1 MILKFD
7 LMKKALFITLLLFV
21 NCNLIAQY
29 QSLFGNT
36 SAIWKMVKST
46 PFFGYDNYQV
56 TLDSV
61 INVNGEMIYR
71 VKDHS
76 ISGTCSNQNFIKEDL
91 VNGKFYY
98 SGNINGNYVLFM
110 DLGLQIGDTSP
121 TFWFYSPTG
130 TVDSIYFDNQ
140 NRKHIRF
147 SSSVQ
152 ISEHYEFIEGVGSS
166 RGIPLNCA
174 SSPGLSPTF
183 ICKEKD
189 NVIEYSSISTNPYLI
204 IDNCYMYILGIDEQ
218 VESFFQLSPNPG
230 NDEIMVT
237 IPEGEVLQKVTIL
250 NALGQEVN
258 QLDKPNQKL
267 DVSGLDAGIY
277 TIKIE
282 VKNKSYAKRFVKL

>member
-1 MILKFD
+1 
-7 LMKKALFITLLLFV
+7 MKKLILLVVLLQ
-21 NCNLIAQY
+21 NLAFGQY

-36 SAIWKMVKST
+36 SATWKMVKST

-130 TVDSIYFDNQ
+130 TVDSIYLDNQ

-174 SSPGLSPTF
+174 SSLGLSPTF

-237 IPEGEVLQKVTIL
+237 IPEGEVMQKITVL
-250 NALGQEVN
+250 NALGQEVY
-258 QLDKPNQKL
+258 QLDKPKNKL

>member
-1 MILKFD
+1 
-7 LMKKALFITLLLFV
+7 MKKLIVLFV
-21 NCNLIAQY
+21 LLQNLAFGQY

-204 IDNCYMYILGIDEQ
+204 IDNCFMYILGIDEQ

-230 NDEIMVT
+230 NDEIMLT
-237 IPEGEVLQKVTIL
+237 IPEGEVMQKITVL
-250 NALGQEVN
+250 NSLGQEVY
-258 QLDKPNQKL
+258 QLDKPKNKL
-267 DVSGLDAGIY
+267 DVSELDAGIY

>member
-1 MILKFD
+1 
-7 LMKKALFITLLLFV
+7 MKKLIVLFV
-21 NCNLIAQY
+21 LLQNLAFGQY

-36 SAIWKMVKST
+36 SATWKMVKST

-130 TVDSIYFDNQ
+130 TVDSIYLDNQ

-204 IDNCYMYILGIDEQ
+204 IDNCFMYILGIDEQ

-230 NDEIMVT
+230 NDEIMLT
-237 IPEGEVLQKVTIL
+237 IPEGEVMQKITVL
-250 NALGQEVN
+250 NSLGQEVY
-258 QLDKPNQKL
+258 QLDKPKNKL

>member
-1 MILKFD
+1 
-7 LMKKALFITLLLFV
+7 MKKIILLFV
-21 NCNLIAQY
+21 LLQNLAFAQY

-36 SAIWKMVKST
+36 SATWKMVKST

-110 DLGLQIGDTSP
+110 DLGLQIVDTSP

-130 TVDSIYFDNQ
+130 TVDSIYLDNQ

-204 IDNCYMYILGIDEQ
+204 IDNCFMYILGIDEQ

-230 NDEIMVT
+230 RDEIMVT

-250 NALGQEVN
+250 NALGQEVY

-267 DVSGLDAGIY
+267 NVSGLDAGIY

>member
-1 MILKFD
+1 
-7 LMKKALFITLLLFV
+7 MKKLILLVVLLQ
-21 NCNLIAQY
+21 NLAFGQY

-36 SAIWKMVKST
+36 SATWKMVKST

-130 TVDSIYFDNQ
+130 TVDSIYLDNQ

-204 IDNCYMYILGIDEQ
+204 IDNCFMYILRIDEQ

-230 NDEIMVT
+230 NDEIMIT
-237 IPEGEVLQKVTIL
+237 IPEGEVMQKITVL
-250 NALGQEVN
+250 NALGQEVY
-258 QLDKPNQKL
+258 QLDKPKNKL

>member
-1 MILKFD
+1 
-7 LMKKALFITLLLFV
+7 MKKLIVLFV
-21 NCNLIAQY
+21 LLQNLAFGQY
-29 QSLFGNT
+29 QTLFGNT
-36 SAIWKMVKST
+36 SATWKMVKST

-130 TVDSIYFDNQ
+130 TVDSIYLDNQ

-204 IDNCYMYILGIDEQ
+204 IDNCFMYILGIDEQ
-218 VESFFQLSPNPG
+218 VESFYQLSPNPG
-230 NDEIMVT
+230 NDEIMIT
-237 IPEGEVLQKVTIL
+237 IPEGEVMQKITVL
-250 NALGQEVN
+250 NALGQEVY
-258 QLDKPNQKL
+258 QLDKPKNKL